1 MHTSNVPGWPFFSEL
16 MNSLKRTKINVLP
29 LFFFFWNAFSLL
41 LSFSPWFRLSEARS
55 FRSFANRQPVLSS
68 SQFSDVPCCEAALGQ
83 QETFVM
89 CFADLENATVCM
101 GFEDSR
107 KLSRD
112 CHICIDFLMDLVGFQ
127 QREEETFHEEKRSW
141 IRSTYKLL
149 QIFRFSVGFG
159 FFGMKVYSQSSP
171 CAYKSRLIPII
182 VEETLQSH
190 SL

>member
-1 MHTSNVPGWPFFSEL
+1 

-149 QIFRFSVGFG
+149 QIQIQCGVLIFWDESVFTIQPLCLQVKAYSHYCRGNTPKSFSV
-159 FFGMKVYSQSSP
+159 VVINCQSE
-171 CAYKSRLIPII
+171 IF
-182 VEETLQSH
+182 T
-190 SL
+190 

>member
-1 MHTSNVPGWPFFSEL
+1 MTIFISANNEF
-16 MNSLKRTKINVLP
+16 TKKNKNQCFALI
-29 LFFFFWNAFSLL
+29 FFFLNAFPLL
-41 LSFSPWFRLSEARS
+41 LSFSPWFRLFEARS
-55 FRSFANRQPVLSS
+55 FRSFANRQPLLSS
-68 SQFSDVPCCEAALGQ
+68 SQFSDVLCCEAALGQ

-89 CFADLENATVCM
+89 SFADLENATVCM
-101 GFEDSR
+101 RFEDSS

-112 CHICIDFLMDLVGFQ
+112 CHICIDSLMDLVGFQ
-127 QREEETFHEEKRSW
+127 QREEETFHEEKRSR

-182 VEETLQSH
+182 VEETLRSH